1 MVMQKVNPAKVA
13 SLDQYALAVGNDLIE
28 QLKLAAKPLAGKKIV
43 EINSTAVG
51 GGVAELLSSQI
62 PMCHELG
69 LDADWYVIPPDD
81 RFFATT
87 KGLHNCL
94 QGECAIDAVLDFE
107 YYQQY
112 LSQIAKSLPP
122 ADLYV
127 LHDPQTLGLVPFIK
141 NIPMIWR
148 CHIDLTEAD
157 PAAFEWLTSY
167 YQYFKRVIFS
177 LDAYVHGLDRSK
189 VSIVHPAID
198 PLTPKNI
205 KLREAD
211 VVKSLAK
218 YKLDLKTPYILQVSR
233 FDKFKDP
240 IGVIE
245 MYKSLKPKN
254 PDLQCLLVGN
264 YATDDPEGKEYYEVV
279 QKKAREVAGDGVQI
293 IVGADDTTVN
303 ALQQNASIVIQNSTR
318 EGFGLTVTEAMWK
331 KRVVFSRPVG
341 GIALQIIHNKTGY
354 YLSDNPT
361 ANEALMNEVLNRHYI
376 YNMLAVD
383 AHRHVKE
390 NFVTPKM
397 LADYLTVYAKAL
409 S

>member
-1 MVMQKVNPAKVA
+1 MQKINPPKVA
-13 SLDQYALAVGNDLIE
+13 TLDQYELAVGKE
-28 QLKLAAKPLAGKKIV
+28 HVERLKQSAIPLKGKKIV
-43 EINSTAVG
+43 EINSTSTG

-69 LDADWYVIPPDD
+69 LDVEWYTLPPDD

-94 QGECAIDAVLDFE
+94 QGECAIDSVLDFE

-112 LSQIAKSLPP
+112 LSQIAKDIPP
-122 ADLYV
+122 ADLYI

-141 NIPMIWR
+141 QTPLVWR

-157 PAAFEWLTSY
+157 PKAFEWLENY
-167 YQYFKRVIFS
+167 YKYFNRVIFS
-177 LDAYVHGLDRSK
+177 LEAYVHGLDRSK

-198 PLTPKNI
+198 PLTPKNVQLSKYDI
-205 KLREAD
+205 Q
-211 VVKSLAK
+211 KSLEK
-218 YKLDLKTPYILQVSR
+218 FNLSIKTPYIIQVSR

-245 MYKSLKPKN
+245 MYKTLKPHN
-254 PDLQCLLVGN
+254 PTLKCLLLGN
-264 YATDDPEGKEYYEVV
+264 YATDDPEGVEYYKVV
-279 QKKAREVAGDGVQI
+279 QEKAKEVEGDDVEI
-293 IVGADDTTVN
+293 IVGANDTEVN
-303 ALQQNASIVIQNSTR
+303 ALQQSASLVIQNSTR

-354 YLSDNPT
+354 YLSENAQ
-361 ANEALMNEVLNRHYI
+361 ANNAVMNEVINRP
-376 YNMLAVD
+376 YNYHMLGED

-390 NFVTPKM
+390 RFVTPKM
-397 LADYLTVYAKAL
+397 LADYFTVYSQAL
-409 S
+409 T

>member
-1 MVMQKVNPAKVA
+1 MQKVNPAKVA
-13 SLDQYALAVGNDLIE
+13 SLDQYSLAVGNEMIDK
-28 QLKLAAKPLAGKKIV
+28 LKEAAKTLIGKKIV

-62 PMCHELG
+62 PMCRELG
-69 LDADWYVIPPDD
+69 LDAEWYVIPPDD

-112 LSQIAKSLPP
+112 LSQVAKDLPP
-122 ADLYV
+122 ADLYI

-141 NIPMIWR
+141 DAPMVWR
-148 CHIDLTEAD
+148 CHIDLTEAE
-157 PAAFEWLTSY
+157 PGAFEWLENY
-167 YQYFKRVIFS
+167 YKYFNSVIFS
-177 LDAYVHGLDRSK
+177 LEAYVHGLDRSK

-198 PLTPKNI
+198 PLTPKNVF
-205 KLREAD
+205 LRESD
-211 VVKSLAK
+211 IGKVLEK
-218 YKLDLKTPYILQVSR
+218 YNLTPKTPYMLQVSR
-233 FDKFKDP
+233 FDKFKNP
-240 IGVIE
+240 LGVIE
-245 MYKSLKPKN
+245 IYKSLKPQN
-254 PDLQCLLVGN
+254 PDLQCILLGN

-279 QKKAREVAGDGVQI
+279 QEKAKEIKGDGVKI
-293 IVGADDTTVN
+293 IVGADDTEVN
-303 ALQQNASIVIQNSTR
+303 ALQQNASLVVQNSTR

-354 YLSDNPT
+354 YLSDNLL
-361 ANEALMNEVLNRHYI
+361 ANKAVMNEVLNRPYI
-376 YNMLAVD
+376 FNMLSED

-397 LADYLTVYAKAL
+397 LADYLAVYARAL
-409 S
+409 IS

>member
-1 MVMQKVNPAKVA
+1 MQKIDPPRVA
-13 SLDQYALAVGNDLIE
+13 SLDQYELAVGSEHVD
-28 QLKLAAKPLAGKKIV
+28 QLKQAAIPLKGKKIA
-43 EINSTAVG
+43 EINSTSEG

-69 LDADWYVIPPDD
+69 LDVDWHTIPPDD

-94 QGECAIDAVLDFE
+94 QGECSINSVLDFE

-112 LSQIAKSLPP
+112 LTKVAENLPP

-141 NIPMIWR
+141 NTPIIWR

-157 PAAFEWLTSY
+157 PDAFSWLENY
-167 YQYFKRVIFS
+167 YKYFNRVIFS
-177 LDAYVHGLDRSK
+177 LEEYIHGLDHNK

-205 KLREAD
+205 LLGQSAIQKVLTKHGLTD
-211 VVKSLAK
+211 
-218 YKLDLKTPYILQVSR
+218 KTPYILQVSR

-245 MYKSLKPKN
+245 MYKSLKPDN
-254 PDLQCLLVGN
+254 PELRCLLLGN

-279 QKKAREVAGDGVQI
+279 LQKSNEVQNDGVEI
-293 IVGADDTTVN
+293 IVGATDTEVN
-303 ALQQNASIVIQNSTR
+303 ALQQSASLVIQNSTR

-354 YLSDNPT
+354 YLSENSE
-361 ANEALMNEVLNRHYI
+361 ANKAVMNEVLNRPYI
-376 YNMLAVD
+376 YHMLAED
-383 AHRHVKE
+383 AHKHVKE
-390 NFVTPKM
+390 HFVTPKM
-397 LADYLTVYAKAL
+397 LTDYLKVYSQAL
-409 S
+409 T